1 MNYTIPKFDGDWS
14 RFDLRKFNAE
24 INRAHQENHKLYQT
38 AVKLH
43 CEIIKNASNL
53 WGSKSRQLAYLRREA
68 PESPPDLIKKAYNPI
83 IKKYKKWL
91 EAEEKKAKSRDYRQ
105 RVKQNIQ
112 LLEELGYEPGQ
123 HFKSSSA
130 ISFAREVVLYDDA
143 GNPISLRGL
152 PEPKG

>member
-1 MNYTIPKFDGDWS
+1 MNYTIPQFKGDWS

-24 INRAHQENHKLYQT
+24 INSAHQENHKLYQT

-43 CEIIKNASNL
+43 REIIKNANSL

-68 PESPPDLIKKAYNPI
+68 PEAPPDLIKKAYNPT
-83 IKKYKKWL
+83 IKKYKKYL

-105 RVKQNIQ
+105 RVKDKIE
-112 LLEELGYEPGQ
+112 LLEELGYEAGQ
-123 HFKSSSA
+123 HFKRSSA
-130 ISFAREVVLYDDA
+130 ISFAREVVLYDDD
-143 GNPISLRGL
+143 GNPIPVRGL